1 MGKHDSQFDINV
13 FRVQNKLSMA
23 RTKWKYLR
31 GFTLVEIVLVIA
43 LIGISATTII
53 SLVNP
58 VQQFKKANDAKRKAD
73 LTQIQAAL
81 ELYRA
86 DQNFYPNSLPACGSA
101 LIVGTTTYIQRVPCD
116 PRNTGQFRY
125 TYVGIP
131 AVNPTTYSLFACLEN
146 TADPAKDTSNNATY
160 CTGGTTN
167 WSYTLRNP

>member
-58 VQQFKKANDAKRKAD
+58 VQQFKKANDAKYHVK
-73 LTQIQAAL
+73 
-81 ELYRA
+81 
-86 DQNFYPNSLPACGSA
+86 
-101 LIVGTTTYIQRVPCD
+101 
-116 PRNTGQFRY
+116 
-125 TYVGIP
+125 
-131 AVNPTTYSLFACLEN
+131 
-146 TADPAKDTSNNATY
+146 
-160 CTGGTTN
+160 
-167 WSYTLRNP
+167 